1 MVNTWYGYWDYWKLY
16 HKVTFDGAR
25 RLILINTG
33 EVLLDVQKDIYSA
46 WKVVY
51 FRNKH

>member
-25 RLILINTG
+25 RLINTG
-33 EVLLDVQKDIYSA
+33 EVLLDVQKTHISA
-46 WKVVY
+46 WKSGL
-51 FRNKH
+51 F